1 MSIIEKRQK
10 TRKLSI
16 IYKIAIPVLIMA
28 VIGLVILSW
37 SLTSWG
43 INSIFKLNSELAISN
58 GQLGASC
65 INERC
70 GYDAVAHLNDYDILS
85 QEYKYSYLALQ
96 ALVDMS
102 DVNSFF
108 VGVKDGDYYK
118 IWLDTADESSIGSTI
133 VSNDGIESAMS
144 GEMFAGNDI
153 IEEDGKNCFIAYIP
167 LLGGRDTE
175 ITSFLGCR
183 YDATKAI
190 ERKYDMIKTSGFFLL
205 VTLICFVVI
214 GSLILINISRNINKT
229 NNRIYDVIN
238 NGGDLTQVI
247 DIKSGDEMEL
257 IANNFNEFLEKLR
270 CILLKVSDL
279 SYNTVEKSNIS
290 KNIATELNSSAETQS
305 ISMQQLKDNV
315 EQLSI
320 SIESIAEN
328 ATNLTQVVTSVDTNS
343 IEATESISNT
353 MKIVDIGRNSM
364 QTLASTMQELEI
376 SIRDLSESI
385 ENIGEFA
392 KEIENVTVLI
402 QDIAS
407 QTNLLSL
414 NASIEAA
421 RAGEAGRGFAVVA
434 DEIRK
439 LADTSGSSA
448 NDIAK
453 FIDNIVKTIN
463 KTVEQSKKSVEAVKL
478 GIELSNS
485 TQEQFSDIYSN
496 IESTKQMISDVN
508 TEIHGVADVA
518 SNMAAITEEQAA
530 SAEEI
535 TATAEE
541 IARLS
546 VKIDEDG
553 SVTQDCA
560 EGLNTIA
567 NELKTEIDKF
577 VLK

>member
-16 IYKIAIPVLIMA
+16 IYKIAIPVLIMV
-28 VIGLVILSW
+28 VIGLAILSW

-58 GQLGASC
+58 GQLGAAC

-70 GYDAVAHLNDYDILS
+70 GYDAVAHLNDYDTLS

-118 IWLDTADESSIGSTI
+118 IWLDTEDESSIGNTI

-144 GEMFAGNDI
+144 GEMFASNAI

-270 CILLKVSDL
+270 GILLKVSDL

-290 KNIATELNSSAETQS
+290 RNIATELNSSAETQS

-353 MKIVDIGRNSM
+353 MKIVDIGRDSM

-376 SIRDLSESI
+376 SIKDLSESI

-485 TQEQFSDIYSN
+485 TQEQFSNIYYN
-496 IESTKQMISDVN
+496 IESTKQMISGVN

-553 SVTQDCA
+553 SITQDCA